1 MRIYPDLS
9 SNRDS
14 FTNINKK
21 NCSICLDDIDDDEKF
36 LLCSHTFH
44 SKCIIKWTKRQFINK
59 SDNYLCPLCKDP
71 YNIKLMI
78 TNIFDY
84 KLSILDNYI
93 YKLRFLIRN
102 YSRLTLKQYLSIRKL
117 LYNYYDKKKI
127 ILNYKK
133 RNDIKNKV
141 LLIEIEIEPIPD
153 NINYLINIFNNNTR
167 YNNSCNIL

>member
-9 SNRDS
+9 SNKDS

-21 NCSICLDDIDDDEKF
+21 ICSICLDDIDHNENF

-44 SKCIIKWTKRQFINK
+44 SKCIIKWTKRQLINK
-59 SDNYLCPLCKDP
+59 SNDYLCPLCKDP
-71 YNIKLMI
+71 YNIKLMF

-102 YSRLTLKQYLSIRKL
+102 YSRLTLKQYFSIKKL
-117 LYNYYDKKKI
+117 LYYYYDKRQM

-133 RNDIKNKV
+133 KNDNSSKYFIV
-141 LLIEIEIEPIPD
+141 EIEIEPIPN
-153 NINYLINIFNNNTR
+153 NINYLINIFENDTT